1 MQARD
6 PSKIKLKYRIEDESQ
21 KAEKSNNKE

>member
-6 PSKIKLKYRIEDESQ
+6 PSEMKLKYRIEDDSQ

>member
-6 PSKIKLKYRIEDESQ
+6 PSEMKLKYRIEDESQ
-21 KAEKSNNKE
+21 KADKSNNKE